1 MNKLFDLNSEGGK
14 EYREQFY
21 GLLEDYKDIV
31 TKPYKDRWDKLK
43 AHLSETYFYT
53 QDMIT
58 ISRGAEYEKCRADIL
73 KFMSELEKD
82 KG

>member
-1 MNKLFDLNSEGGK
+1 MGKLFDPNSEGFK
-14 EYREQFY
+14 EYREHFMC
-21 GLLEDYKDIV
+21 LLEDYKDTV
-31 TKPYKDRWDKLK
+31 TKPYRDRWDKLK